1 VRTFDK
7 PKARFDNTGIDTD
20 EEERIRMQEYQV
32 IIVGGGPAGLTA
44 GLYTARAHLKTI
56 LLEAMIPS
64 GQAYMAERIENYP
77 GFPDGITGRELV
89 ERFVTQAT
97 KFGLEIRQFNKVDRA
112 AQTGKT
118 FIVEAGGEKFSTA
131 TLIIASGAQ
140 ANTLGIPGE
149 DIYTGKG
156 ISYCATCDGPF
167 FRNQEVVV
175 VGGGDTALEDALY
188 LSRLARKVY
197 IIHRRDELRAQ
208 KVLQQRALENPV
220 IEVIW
225 NSVITEIKGTET
237 LKAVVVENK
246 RDGIKR
252 ELSISGVF
260 IAVGQRPNTDFMR
273 GIVPIDEQGYI
284 ITDAEC
290 ETSVPGIF
298 AAGDVR
304 KKGLRQIATA
314 VGDGAL
320 AAAAAERYIALR
332 T

>member
-1 VRTFDK
+1 M
-7 PKARFDNTGIDTD
+7 D
-20 EEERIRMQEYQV
+20 EEEQIRMHEYHV
-32 IIVGGGPAGLTA
+32 IIIGGGPAGLTA
-44 GLYTARAHLKTI
+44 GIYAARAHLTTT

-77 GFPDGITGRELV
+77 GFPDGISGRELI
-89 ERFVTQAT
+89 ERFVRQAT
-97 KFGLEIRQFNKVDRA
+97 TFGLEIRQFNKVESIARA
-112 AQTGKT
+112 GKT
-118 FIVEAGGEKFSTA
+118 IIIEAGGERLSTA
-131 TLIIASGAQ
+131 ALIIASGAQ
-140 ANTLGIPGE
+140 TNTLGIPGE

-156 ISYCATCDGPF
+156 ISYCATCDGAF
-167 FRNQEVVV
+167 FKDQEVAV

-197 IIHRRDELRAQ
+197 VIHRRDELRAQ
-208 KVLQQRALENPV
+208 KILQQRALENPA

-225 NSVITEIKGTET
+225 NTVITEIKGAEIVKTV
-237 LKAVVVENK
+237 AIENK
-246 RDGIKR
+246 KDGIKR

-260 IAVGQRPNTDFMR
+260 IAVGQRPNTDFVR
-273 GIVPIDEQGYI
+273 GIVSLDEQGYI

-290 ETSVPGIF
+290 ATSAPGIF

-304 KKGLRQIATA
+304 KKGLRQITTA

-320 AAAAAERYIALR
+320 ATAAAERYIALK